1 LEKGEEVEI
10 LDIKQLGEG
19 AGSQSW
25 AQIAPPSGEF
35 RWVYSKFLDRQPPS
49 GLSKP
54 RDAAASRERDAFLD
68 KSTTS
73 SENDDR
79 SGDWVAKNS
88 DPTSAKPDSRAAQ
101 SDIATWRAAAERRP
115 GTEKPGASP
124 PDPFQTELDTID
136 MEVSRIAADEPVTWE
151 FAAQR
156 RRAEALLGR
165 ANTALERGR
174 VRLILNRIARFD
186 DVKRRTDLL
195 NQPGNANPPS
205 AIASI
210 STPKYDGVGKL
221 TTVTSKRPNAPQFA
235 LLDSSNHVVSF
246 ISPTPGMNLQ
256 QYIGQEVGISGQRGY
271 IPDLQTPHVT
281 AQRIEIMDSTTLR

>member
-1 LEKGEEVEI
+1 
-10 LDIKQLGEG
+10 
-19 AGSQSW
+19 
-25 AQIAPPSGEF
+25 
-35 RWVYSKFLDRQPPS
+35 
-49 GLSKP
+49 
-54 RDAAASRERDAFLD
+54 
-68 KSTTS
+68 
-73 SENDDR
+73 
-79 SGDWVAKNS
+79 
-88 DPTSAKPDSRAAQ
+88 
-101 SDIATWRAAAERRP
+101 
-115 GTEKPGASP
+115 
-124 PDPFQTELDTID
+124 

-210 STPKYDGVGKL
+210 PTPKYDGVGKL

-256 QYIGQEVGISGQRGY
+256 QYVGQEVGISGQRGY